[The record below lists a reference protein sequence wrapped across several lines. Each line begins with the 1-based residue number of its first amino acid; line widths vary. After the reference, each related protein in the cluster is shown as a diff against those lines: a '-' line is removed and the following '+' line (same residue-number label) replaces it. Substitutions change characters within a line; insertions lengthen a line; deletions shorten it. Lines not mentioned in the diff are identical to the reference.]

1 MKRTIK
7 SSPRPTTLAELM
19 EATAPKLTAD
29 QKRENAE
36 RAGHARQTLEA
47 YAEITDI
54 GEDDETMLCDMLA
67 DMMHLLG
74 REAVEGRMFM
84 AAEHY
89 EAERRGEE

>member
-1 MKRTIK
+1 MT
-7 SSPRPTTLAELM
+7 
-19 EATAPKLTAD
+19 TAPNLTAK

-47 YAEITDI
+47 YSEITDI

-67 DMMHLLG
+67 DFMHLMG

-89 EAERRGEE
+89 EAERTGQE

>member
-1 MKRTIK
+1 MTPAPAARCPFETFHDYE
-7 SSPRPTTLAELM
+7 P
-19 EATAPKLTAD
+19 PKLTAK